1 MPGLEKI
8 GIVVALE
15 REIRPLVRNYD
26 RVKRLHEGRTLVFFE
41 SEGTAVVCGGI
52 GPEAARRATGT
63 LIAIHK
69 PQLIVSAGF
78 AGGLDR
84 SLHAGDVFCPGLV
97 IDASD
102 GSRFEAGGGSGQL
115 VSFSTIA
122 GTAQKAKLA
131 KAYQAQAVDM
141 EAAAV
146 ARAAS
151 CHGVP
156 FCAVKA
162 ISDELDF
169 EMPGLEK
176 FVERGEHAGF
186 RQWDFAAY
194 VMLRPWLWG
203 RALQLGSGSAKA
215 ARSLCRRLSALTHS
229 ARSEGLHAGVDS
241 PVRINC

>member
-1 MPGLEKI
+1 MPGLERI

-15 REIRPLVRNYD
+15 REIRPLVRTYD
-26 RVKRLHEGRTLVFFE
+26 RVPHSHDGRTLMFFE

-78 AGGLDR
+78 AGGLDD
-84 SLHAGDVFCPGLV
+84 SLAAGDVFCPRLV
-97 IDASD
+97 IDALD
-102 GSRFEAGGGSGQL
+102 GSRFDAGGRSGQL
-115 VSFSTIA
+115 VSFGTIA
-122 GTAQKAKLA
+122 GTEQKAKLA

-151 CHGVP
+151 CHRVP

-169 EMPGLEK
+169 EMPGLER
-176 FVERGEHAGF
+176 FVERGERAGF
-186 RQWDFAAY
+186 RQWGFAAY

-203 RALQLGSGSAKA
+203 RALQLASGSAKA
-215 ARSLCRRLSALTHS
+215 TRSLCRHLSTITHS
-229 ARSEGLHAGVDS
+229 AGSEGLAAGVDS

>member
-1 MPGLEKI
+1 MPGLQKI

-15 REIRPLVRNYD
+15 REIRPLVRTYK
-26 RVKRLHEGRTLVFFE
+26 RVKRLHEGRTLMFFE

-52 GPEAARRATGT
+52 GPEAARRATEA
-63 LIAIHK
+63 LIAIHG

-78 AGGLDR
+78 AGGLDNAI
-84 SLHAGDVFCPGLV
+84 SVGDVFCPASV

-102 GSRFEAGGGSGQL
+102 GSRFEAGGRSGQL
-115 VSFSTIA
+115 VSFGSIA
-122 GTAQKAKLA
+122 GVQQKAKLA

-146 ARAAS
+146 ARVAS

-169 EMPGLEK
+169 EMPGLQR
-176 FVERGEHAGF
+176 FVERGDRAGF
-186 RQWDFAAY
+186 RQWSFAAY

-203 RALQLGSGSAKA
+203 RALHLASGSAKA
-215 ARSLCRRLSALTHS
+215 TLSLCRQLNALHS
-229 ARSEGLHAGVDS
+229 ERSKGLPAGVDL
-241 PVRINC
+241 PMRINC